1 MCKKLVSQVSE
12 KREEE
17 RNGNVK
23 ERGCF
28 IDKATHT
35 NTHTHRE
42 TIPKADKFTNIKF
55 THTHTGRTR
64 GQGGAQGGSTL
75 KNESDN
81 LTTYLVK

>member
-35 NTHTHRE
+35 NTHTHKHTE
-42 TIPKADKFTNIKF
+42 TMPKADKFTNIKF
-55 THTHTGRTR
+55 THTHTGTLRQSR
-64 GQGGAQGGSTL
+64 GEHTE
-75 KNESDN
+75 KR
-81 LTTYLVK
+81 V